1 MCVPITD
8 LRAPPQRPTPASQ
21 QVGFGPIVFSL
32 LFFFTCFES
41 SSAAALSPR
50 HLQLV
55 VCINGQK
62 RVIPYPNP
70 SRGVTVGSVWT
81 DLQTKTDRV
90 TVIINSNPP
99 PVEVSGDGSEEEDYE
114 NFVADGSDDDDADF

>member
-21 QVGFGPIVFSL
+21 QVGFGPIVFSP
-32 LFFFTCFES
+32 LFLFTCFES
-41 SSAAALSPR
+41 SSAAAASPR

-55 VCINGQK
+55 VCINGHK

-70 SRGVTVGSVWT
+70 SGSVTIGSVWT
-81 DLQTKTDRV
+81 DLQTKTGRV

-99 PVEVSGDGSEEEDYE
+99 PVEVSGDGSDEEDC
-114 NFVADGSDDDDADF
+114 FVPDESDDDDADF